1 MEFVWG
7 LALEWS
13 CRCSLHG
20 EGCVRHVRNVLHIR
34 NGLGFF
40 LQVGLTR
47 AILGLRPVSQRISF
61 SIFTLSHPGRL
72 RVAGNK
78 NVVLRTLQSHL
89 IRACGWIL
97 FCHGGGVGAYGGGLL
112 AHGGG
117 VIYPW

>member
-20 EGCVRHVRNVLHIR
+20 ESCARHVRNVLHIR

-47 AILGLRPVSQRISF
+47 AILGLRPVSQR
-61 SIFTLSHPGRL
+61 L

-78 NVVLRTLQSHL
+78 NLVLRTLQSHL
-89 IRACGWIL
+89 ERVAGSCSATVVVSVPTVVD
-97 FCHGGGVGAYGGGLL
+97 CVPTVVA
-112 AHGGG
+112 
-117 VIYPW
+117 